1 MLKASIQ
8 ISLKKNKKQNI
19 IIAIVAAAIISGVIV
34 YNYNFEQNKQKGFKF
49 GKDLEQIQEE
59 VKELQTRFYS
69 EKTSWEEGNI
79 TKEELLNYYEEHLE
93 KFSKIISRYEQLTPP
108 ELFESSV
115 ELLKIS
121 SETQLESDS
130 NFIEWIKTGD
140 EAAKIRSDSLFQ
152 ESLEYEMLG
161 LVEFYSAK
169 TGIKNYDGPEKF
181 EAPEIALKQ
190 RVNQVTESMKNECDI
205 KYRNQ
210 SGEFDSD
217 QIEVNWFNCIN
228 DAEKWKEEHLP

>member
-1 MLKASIQ
+1 
-8 ISLKKNKKQNI
+8 LKKNKKQNI
-19 IIAIVAAAIISGVIV
+19 IIAIVAAIIISGIV
-34 YNYNFEQNKQKGFKF
+34 LYNYNFEQNKQKGFKF

-59 VKELQTRFYS
+59 VKELQTKFYS
-69 EKTSWEEGNI
+69 EKTSWEEGDI
-79 TKEELLNYYEEHLE
+79 SKEELLKYYEEHLE
-93 KFSKIISRYEQLTPP
+93 KFSSIISRYDQLTPP
-108 ELFESSV
+108 ELFKSSV

-140 EAAKIRSDSLFQ
+140 NAAKIRSDTLFQ

-169 TGIKNYDGPEKF
+169 TGVKNYEESERF
-181 EAPEIALKQ
+181 EAPEMTLKQ
-190 RVNQVTESMKNECDI
+190 RVDQVTENMKNDCDLEF
-205 KYRNQ
+205 RNE

-217 QIEVNWFNCIN
+217 QIEVDWFNCIN
-228 DAEKWKEEHLP
+228 NAEKWKESHLP